1 MKDKSKEVKP
11 VLWADKRL
19 STITSPVELK
29 TAKKKEPKVGVRT
42 VEMGS
47 SKLEPMQ
54 DIPSGTESIEVV
66 EELSAGLLET
76 FEELS
81 SSTLMEVSAKRSKL
95 QISVDK
101 VLDEEVLK
109 SHDSVPVEDL
119 TIDLGG
125 SVCVVCSR

>member
-1 MKDKSKEVKP
+1 M
-11 VLWADKRL
+11 
-19 STITSPVELK
+19 
-29 TAKKKEPKVGVRT
+29 
-42 VEMGS
+42 EMGS